1 MNEQKAK
8 RKVAILK
15 RRLQTNRLPS
25 SYEALDHAVDTIPAI
40 TNEPG
45 FNQQKRHVLLA
56 SRQNRIAQYKYEM
69 MAMTIEATECLV
81 RSHAQII
88 QDELKTTWLS
98 QTTLARTPSVASSS
112 WRALLQTIE
121 QRQKIMIKRNE
132 TEMERELSFF
142 DHAPMATTI
151 NENAGHQA
159 IGAHP

>member
-45 FNQQKRHVLLA
+45 FNQQKRHVLLG

-88 QDELKTTWLS
+88 QDELK
-98 QTTLARTPSVASSS
+98 TTLARTPSVASSS